1 MNFAVP
7 IAIARGQS
15 RCSSLYVPR
24 REEYLG
30 RGARGLGEAACRC
43 ARSPWRGGKT
53 GDHSRSF
60 YEVGTRRSKGIGMSH
75 ARANVSAVGI
85 LDLQAGE
92 DVKQRTYARTNFISG
107 RPDRLHAYWRR
118 QVPC

>member
-1 MNFAVP
+1 
-7 IAIARGQS
+7 
-15 RCSSLYVPR
+15 
-24 REEYLG
+24 
-30 RGARGLGEAACRC
+30 
-43 ARSPWRGGKT
+43 
-53 GDHSRSF
+53 
-60 YEVGTRRSKGIGMSH
+60 MSH